1 MFAQDERKERNTF
14 PAPQNPQG
22 GTTLFQVSDSR
33 DGAEVNARQ
42 TADSVMGG
50 GIFREGSGSFSPDG

>member
-22 GTTLFQVSDSR
+22 GTTLFQVSGSR

-42 TADSVMGG
+42 MADSV
-50 GIFREGSGSFSPDG
+50 SPRAMV